1 MIPKGSTTCIIWF
14 WYDNVHEHTCINF
27 KVKECICRLRPP
39 GCGCHQPV
47 SRLPA
52 PLLPPSID
60 WLSTPSTLPI
70 SSWITGPFRDCTK
83 RVRSEGVSL
92 EQQAN
97 RTEMPCVCVCSCVCV
112 MRHTKERTLSQGLH
126 SPTVEKEQTMNAMGI
141 FNFIRNPSISNRYC
155 VCTKVKG
162 QDRNEKTWVMVSDL
176 WIPYQELRAN

>member
-1 MIPKGSTTCIIWF
+1 M
-14 WYDNVHEHTCINF
+14 
-27 KVKECICRLRPP
+27 
-39 GCGCHQPV
+39 
-47 SRLPA
+47 
-52 PLLPPSID
+52 
-60 WLSTPSTLPI
+60 
-70 SSWITGPFRDCTK
+70 
-83 RVRSEGVSL
+83 SL